1 MTATLVPAPA
11 LIASPPRRR
20 QQSGRGLAAN
30 VGRPSPAA
38 PAPGIARIAVRN
50 AGRTQ
55 PPGTGAAGHHAP
67 LEAQTSARYAAL
79 NTLSTA
85 HVSVIAPNAPRPDT
99 AKSIASTPSAGTLKT
114 PPRKSARLSALRRT
128 RKLPALSA
136 AKCLSQPTHRSPVAR
151 NAAVSITPGA
161 AHRGRKTTARRY
173 GNTRPIGT
181 RPNRT
186 RKTKNNRTP
195 PRRSRGQKGPYHDRY
210 PVCRLRPGSSPLC

>member
-11 LIASPPRRR
+11 RIASPPGRNRRCC
-20 QQSGRGLAAN
+20 RGLAAN

-50 AGRTQ
+50 AEVTQ
-55 PPGTGAAGHHAP
+55 PPATGAAAHHGP
-67 LEAQTSARYAAL
+67 SEAQTYARYAGL

-85 HVSVIAPNAPRPDT
+85 HASGIAQNAHRPDT
-99 AKSIASTPSAGTLKT
+99 AKSIASTPNAGMLKT
-114 PPRKSARLSALRRT
+114 PPRKSARLSAPRRT
-128 RKLPALSA
+128 PKFPALSA
-136 AKCLSQPTHRSPVAR
+136 GKCLSRLTHRSPVAR
-151 NAAVSITPGA
+151 NADVSITPGA

-181 RPNRT
+181 RPNRP

-210 PVCRLRPGSSPLC
+210 PVSRLRPGSPRLC

>member
-1 MTATLVPAPA
+1 MTAIRGPAPA
-11 LIASPPRRR
+11 RIASPPRRR

-30 VGRPSPAA
+30 AGRHSPVA

-50 AGRTQ
+50 AERTP

-79 NTLSTA
+79 NTSSTA
-85 HVSVIAPNAPRPDT
+85 LVSGIAPNVPRSDT
-99 AKSIASTPSAGTLKT
+99 VKSIASTPNAGMLKT
-114 PPRKSARLSALRRT
+114 PHRKSARLSALRRT
-128 RKLPALSA
+128 PKFHASSVG
-136 AKCLSQPTHRSPVAR
+136 KCLFRPTHPLHAAR

-195 PRRSRGQKGPYHDRY
+195 PRRSRG
-210 PVCRLRPGSSPLC
+210 